1 MFVNIKHYRIIYL
14 LQEFFILALFNHIP
28 NCESD
33 RAGYSNSKRRV
44 TLPRLIQTEV
54 SNSRHQLSSYL
65 IIVHVYFTAYYFY
78 KINTNRLKY
87 LSNTY

>member
-1 MFVNIKHYRIIYL
+1 MFVSIKHYRIIYL
-14 LQEFFILALFNHIP
+14 LQEFFILALFNYIR

-33 RAGYSNSKRRV
+33 KAGYSNSERRE

-54 SNSRHQLSSYL
+54 SNFRHQLSSYFNYSTL
-65 IIVHVYFTAYYFY
+65 YFTAYYFY

-87 LSNTY
+87 LLNTY